1 MSSHKNK
8 VIRERLERIYGK
20 GCMFQKAY
28 IADRI
33 EAMGGIKTYREYIQE
48 HKYTFKKIK
57 KLESTMTLHHLHHR
71 SHGGATSE
79 RNGAVV
85 NSLAHGYLHSLER
98 AEEEIVNGM
107 LRDYKAGIDSGRY
120 KRVDVELNDDFD
132 SGIEINFAEL
142 SVGDFGLEV
151 KPKGKYNRAKVKEE
165 IRRIVEEDIWER
177 E

>member
-28 IADRI
+28 IAERI
-33 EAMGGIKTYREYIQE
+33 EAMGGIKTYREYIEE
-48 HKYTFKKIK
+48 HRYSFKKIK
-57 KLESTMTLHHLHHR
+57 KLENTMTLHHLKHR
-71 SHGGATSE
+71 SEGGATSE

-85 NSLAHGYLHSLER
+85 NGLAHGYLHSLER

-120 KRVDVELNDDFD
+120 ERVDIELVEDLD

-142 SVGDFGLEV
+142 SAEDERIVIER
-151 KPKGKYNRAKVKEE
+151 PKKYNRALVKREM
-165 IRRIVEEDIWER
+165 RRIVEEDIWER
-177 E
+177 N

>member
-28 IADRI
+28 IAERI
-33 EAMGGIKTYREYIQE
+33 EAIGGIKTYKEYIHE

-57 KLESTMTLHHLHHR
+57 KLESTMSLHHLHHR

-107 LRDYKAGIDSGRY
+107 LRDYKAGIDSGKY
-120 KRVDVELNDDFD
+120 ERVDIELVEDLD
-132 SGIEINFAEL
+132 SGIEINIAEL
-142 SVGDFGLEV
+142 SVEDDGIVIER
-151 KPKGKYNRAKVKEE
+151 PKKYNRAKEKREL
-165 IRRIVEEDIWER
+165 RRIIEEEER
-177 E
+177 